1 MAYRKRNNLLSSI
14 LSSEEVNSMVIM
26 HREGV
31 TQQQIAKQFE
41 VHRNTVRN
49 IINRAKES
57 GLYYVSNRD

>member
-1 MAYRKRNNLLSSI
+1 
-14 LSSEEVNSMVIM
+14 MVIM

-31 TQQQIAKQFE
+31 TQQQIAQQFE

-57 GLYYVSNRD
+57 GLYYALGKR